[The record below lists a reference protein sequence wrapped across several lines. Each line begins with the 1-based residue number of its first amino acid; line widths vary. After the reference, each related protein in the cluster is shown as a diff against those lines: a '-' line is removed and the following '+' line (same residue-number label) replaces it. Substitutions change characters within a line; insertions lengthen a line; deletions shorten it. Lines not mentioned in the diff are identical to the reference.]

1 MYRDETAVSDLRET
15 DSVVLYPTFA
25 HPTPDG
31 DGWVV
36 QVHGCV
42 FESTASSLSGR
53 MLIAL
58 LGRAMRATKE
68 ELLTETFQERIFGF
82 TVRRQ
87 GGRRIAVRIG
97 DQIFRLTTRSQKNGQ
112 FFGETILTSEEMET
126 LTLDFQLGEFPWTVV
141 SEFPEHTDLPGSIR
155 PIPGE
160 GVSVISDIDDTVKH
174 TQVATQRVML
184 NNTFLRE
191 FETVPGISRLY
202 QHWLLRGAVF
212 HYVTSSPWQLYGPLA
227 QLFVEQ
233 GIPSGSFHMKSLRF
247 RDPTV
252 LQLFI
257 ARRWTKRKAI
267 RDLMLRFPRR
277 RFILVGDSGE
287 KDPETYGDMARKFPD
302 QIEKILI
309 RDLSGKN
316 SHPYRYMK
324 AFRRLPD
331 NVWQIFRDPEE
342 IDPGLIDDCPGLSVT
357 ASP

>member
-15 DSVVLYPTFA
+15 DSVVMYPTFA

-31 DGWVV
+31 DGWAV

-42 FESTASSLSGR
+42 FESTAHSLSGR
-53 MLIAL
+53 MLIGL
-58 LGRAMRATKE
+58 LRRAMRATKE
-68 ELLTETFQERIFGF
+68 ELATETFQERILGF

-87 GGRRIAVRIG
+87 GGRRIVVRIG
-97 DQIFRLTTRSQKNGQ
+97 DHIFQLYGRSKKNGQ
-112 FFGETILTSEEMET
+112 FFGEAILTTEEMNK
-126 LTLDFQLGEFPWTVV
+126 LTLEFTLPEVPWTVV
-141 SEFPEHTDLPGSIR
+141 SEFPEHSQLPGSIR
-155 PIPGE
+155 PISGV
-160 GVSVISDIDDTVKH
+160 GVSIISDIDDTVKH
-174 TQVATQRVML
+174 TQVTTHRVML

-202 QHWLLRGAVF
+202 QHWLMQGAVF
-212 HYVTSSPWQLYGPLA
+212 HYVTSSPWQLYGPLS

-267 RDLMLRFPRR
+267 KDLMLRFPRR

-287 KDPETYGDMARKFPD
+287 KDPETYGDMARKFPE
-302 QIEKILI
+302 QIERILI

-331 NVWQIFRDPEE
+331 TAWQIFRDPEE
-342 IDPGLIDDCPGLSVT
+342 IDPGLIDECSGLSVT
-357 ASP
+357 NSR